1 MALLEV
7 MKLCRSFGGVKAV
20 NGVDIQVNE
29 GEVVGLVG
37 PNGAGK
43 STIFNLITGFIRPDK
58 GTIRYRDK
66 DLLGLR
72 PDQIAKRGI
81 GRTFQSPLIF
91 HGKTMLES
99 LLAGHLKEEKTGFWH
114 ALFNT
119 DSYQKEQHQALG
131 RAFDI
136 LKLLELEDWKDTWVS
151 ALPCGILRFLG
162 IGQVIM
168 SPTGILLLD
177 EPLTGLNG
185 EEIAKMLDKLRR
197 LRDEGTTILIIEHH
211 MKAVMSFCERIIVV
225 NFGEKIAEGTPA
237 EIKENPTVIQ
247 AYLGSKRGRKD
258 AL

>member
-1 MALLEV
+1 MR
-7 MKLCRSFGGVKAV
+7 LCKSFGGVKAV
-20 NGVDIQVNE
+20 NGVDILVNE
-29 GEVVGLVG
+29 GEIVGLVG

-43 STIFNLITGFIRPDK
+43 STIFNLITGFVRPDK

-99 LLAGHLKEEKTGFWH
+99 LLAGHLKEEKTSFWQ

-119 DSYQKEQHQALG
+119 DPYQKEQNQALG
-131 RAFDI
+131 RALEI
-136 LKLLELEDWKDTWVS
+136 LELLELEGWKDTLAS

-168 SPTGILLLD
+168 SSTGMLLLD
-177 EPLTGLNG
+177 EPLTGLNS
-185 EEIAKMLDKLRR
+185 EEISKMLAKLRR
-197 LRDEGTTILIIEHH
+197 LRDQGTTILIIEHH
-211 MKAVMSFCERIIVV
+211 MKAVMSFCERIVV
-225 NFGEKIAEGTPA
+225 INFGEKIAEGTPA

-247 AYLGSKRGRKD
+247 AYLGSKRRRRD